1 MRLSEILIQIFIA
14 PADTVLP
21 QSVGEISAAETAA
34 EIAVAETW
42 IASHRELIITQMN
55 QAFQQE
61 KPWPLPSTAAQRY
74 GIGAAQWRAIILA
87 LQEKYQLQAGAVKVL
102 DHHRALDPV
111 EQRLVQ
117 ELPPHHVAH

>member
-21 QSVGEISAAETAA
+21 PSAGEISAAEIAA
-34 EIAVAETW
+34 EIAMAETW
-42 IASHRELIITQMN
+42 LASHRELVLAQIN
-55 QAFQQE
+55 RAFQQE

-87 LQEKYQLQAGAVKVL
+87 LQEKYQLQVGAVKVL
-102 DHHRALDPV
+102 DHHRALAPE